1 MKKAIRMFAAM
12 ALVASVLLGGM
23 AGSVA
28 AASEQD
34 QFGANLAES
43 DARSLAGN
51 LANTEQE
58 AESEQDQ
65 NVVAVDGSGAI
76 GYQNAENENEADTE
90 QDADS
95 EAESEVE
102 QEVQNEL
109 EKEYD
114 FEF

>member
-28 AASEQD
+28 ADSEQK
-34 QFGANLAES
+34 QFGANLGES

-58 AESEQDQ
+58 AESDQKQ
-65 NVVAVDGSGAI
+65 NVVAVDGSFAAG
-76 GYQNAENENEADTE
+76 GQNAENENEADTE

-95 EAESEVE
+95 EADSELD
-102 QEVQNEL
+102 QEIQNEL